1 MSRIGNCLCAGEG
14 EQRSPLPAA
23 ASADV
28 GKMPEPGV
36 RAVRRWRF
44 ALAACAPLLAAVAGT
59 PAGAAPPCSR
69 PALVERIR
77 DAGTLIVAPSPG
89 NLSEVWLA
97 GIAVPTAADAPAG
110 IATAAQRLLADL
122 ALGRTVC
129 LDSDDA
135 GEPAEDTDRYG
146 RLPAQ
151 VQRDDGVWL
160 QGRLLAAGLA
170 RVHPTPLGRSR
181 TAGMLAIEDDA
192 RARRRGLWR
201 LASMQ
206 IRAAGDAERAP
217 PGLQL
222 VEGRVVDAERR
233 GDWWYLNFGQDWRR
247 DFTVTI
253 GKQALPVFAAAGTD
267 LYALKGRTIRVRGVL
282 QWRNGPMIEAL
293 VPEQIELISA
303 AGG

>member
-1 MSRIGNCLCAGEG
+1 MPGRRVPGACGWRL
-14 EQRSPLPAA
+14 AA
-23 ASADV
+23 
-28 GKMPEPGV
+28 
-36 RAVRRWRF
+36 
-44 ALAACAPLLAAVAGT
+44 AACALLAAAAGA
-59 PAGAAPPCSR
+59 PAGAAPPCPR
-69 PALVERIR
+69 PTIAERVR
-77 DAGTLIVAPSPG
+77 DAETLIVAPSPDSP
-89 NLSEVWLA
+89 SEVWLA

-110 IATAAQRLLADL
+110 IAAAAHRLLANL

-129 LDSDDA
+129 LEPEDS
-135 GEPAEDTDRYG
+135 GEPGEAADRYG

-151 VQRDDGVWL
+151 VERNDGVWL

-181 TAGMLAIEDDA
+181 TAEMLAIEDDA
-192 RARRRGLWR
+192 RINRRGLWR
-201 LASMQ
+201 LPSMQ
-206 IRAAGDAERAP
+206 IRTADDAERAP
-217 PGLQL
+217 SGLQL
-222 VEGRVVDAERR
+222 IEGRVVDAQRR

-253 GKQALPVFAAAGTD
+253 GKQALPAFAAAGIEP
-267 LYALKGRTIRVRGVL
+267 YALKERTIRVRGIL